1 MIRCLFEKS
10 PVWLG
15 WFMIVILLITVIAYL
30 YVSIL
35 TGTSSLSLHQKL
47 LSPEDS
53 FEDEQVEAIRR
64 DSLR

>member
-30 YVSIL
+30 YVNIL
-35 TGTSSLSLHQKL
+35 TGTSSLSP
-47 LSPEDS
+47 PETA
-53 FEDEQVEAIRR
+53 EP
-64 DSLR
+64 